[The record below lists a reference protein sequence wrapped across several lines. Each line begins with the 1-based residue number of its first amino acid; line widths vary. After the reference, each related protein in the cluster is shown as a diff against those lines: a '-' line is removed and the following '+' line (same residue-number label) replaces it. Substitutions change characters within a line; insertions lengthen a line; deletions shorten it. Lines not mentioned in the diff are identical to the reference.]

1 MKHVEYSLPVVI
13 LKEGKNFIAYTPA
26 LDISTS
32 AITFSK
38 AKKRFEE
45 LVQIFFEELEENGTT
60 EEVLSDCGWIKVR
73 KNKKQMWQSPR
84 FIAEMEETFKVPC
97 PA

>member
-1 MKHVEYSLPVVI
+1 MKHVKYSLPVVI
-13 LKEGKNFIAYTPA
+13 LKEGKSFIAYTPS

-32 AITFSK
+32 ALTFSK

-60 EEVLSDCGWIKVR
+60 EEVLSDCGWTKVR
-73 KNKKQMWQSPR
+73 KNWQSPR
-84 FIAEMEETFKVPC
+84 FITEMEETFTVPC
-97 PA
+97 PV